1 MLSIGLGKTVSR
13 QSTELPQL
21 LLKGKVPREEPLF
34 CGGKEEDGLLH
45 PWTGRKGAMGSSA
58 AGGCSP
64 WREGAGEGGVGC
76 SLEASARWAER
87 VAAGEGI
94 GEGGARE
101 EPELAGEK

>member
-1 MLSIGLGKTVSR
+1 LGRAPVERGGTGGVGMELQQGSAMGVGRALRLGKWSCCLAPCAAER
-13 QSTELPQL
+13 
-21 LLKGKVPREEPLF
+21 R
-34 CGGKEEDGLLH
+34 
-45 PWTGRKGAMGSSA
+45 RKGAMGSSA

-76 SLEASARWAER
+76 SLEASARWAEM
-87 VAAGEGI
+87 VAAGESI